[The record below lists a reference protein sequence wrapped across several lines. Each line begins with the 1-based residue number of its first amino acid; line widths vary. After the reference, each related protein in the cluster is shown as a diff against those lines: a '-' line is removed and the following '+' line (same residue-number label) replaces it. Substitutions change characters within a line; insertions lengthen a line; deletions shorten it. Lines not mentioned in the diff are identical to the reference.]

1 MRYSKLYFLF
11 EIMLIIALSGCG
23 REQNKDY
30 NIVEI
35 SVDTVDFEEEQLGA
49 CEIENTEKLYY
60 EEKWYELLDYPI
72 KSWADAQMQGMD
84 FMEWIDILNPP
95 ADLLETFSTEKLV
108 YLALRYPAFPYLPSF
123 PDEEAEQF
131 CSNYYGYSDIFKE
144 LRSREEANLYIIQ
157 DFSENIPNI
166 EAYNSGQFYTGNESI
181 WLEIFMDNYVMTY
194 YKEFSSKEV
203 DLYNSAVEYKYQ
215 EYYSQID
222 DERAILGIIISKDGL
237 AVRRKTE

>member
-72 KSWADAQMQGMD
+72 KSWADAQTQGMD

-95 ADLLETFSTEKLV
+95 ADLLETFSTPCRL
-108 YLALRYPAFPYLPSF
+108 L
-123 PDEEAEQF
+123 
-131 CSNYYGYSDIFKE
+131 FKQV
-144 LRSREEANLYIIQ
+144 I
-157 DFSENIPNI
+157 
-166 EAYNSGQFYTGNESI
+166 
-181 WLEIFMDNYVMTY
+181 
-194 YKEFSSKEV
+194 
-203 DLYNSAVEYKYQ
+203 
-215 EYYSQID
+215 
-222 DERAILGIIISKDGL
+222 
-237 AVRRKTE
+237 